1 MAGDW
6 IKLHRKL
13 LENPIMQ
20 HEGMLRLWI
29 YLLLKANWKDST
41 WLIPGT
47 TKQVVVPRGSLI
59 VGRQTLHKA
68 LYPKHRNDDPAPL
81 TVWRWLLS
89 LSDLGC
95 ITVQNMYNHCSL
107 VTICH
112 YSTYQQTETD
122 QCTTDEQPMNN
133 RRTTDEQPMNTLE
146 EGKEKKEGKEGRQ
159 VSGEV
164 SPKPPL
170 PKASENGQP
179 KSRKK
184 RDKLIIPYSPDFEA
198 FWKAF
203 PNVRKTN
210 KPKAF
215 EIWPSAVQS
224 IILERMCDG
233 EDAVAFLV
241 RRATEY
247 AASEQ
252 GKSKWCRGPC
262 PWLNQAAW
270 NDPAEAWLD
279 KSRERPLFQTL
290 EPADK
295 VQARQQAEFGGKFSP
310 MFAHLEGQQNGNT

>member
-1 MAGDW
+1 MSGW
-6 IKLHRKL
+6 ICLHRKL
-13 LENPIMQ
+13 QQSTIWDLEPFSYGQ
-20 HEGMLRLWI
+20 AWVD
-29 YLLLKANWKDST
+29 LLLSANHK
-41 WLIPGT
+41 PGT
-47 TKQVVVPRGSLI
+47 ILVRGVFFKVQRGQVGVSEYTLAKKWKWSRGKVRRFLEWLETEGQVVLQKNNV
-59 VGRQTLHKA
+59 T
-68 LYPKHRNDDPAPL
+68 
-81 TVWRWLLS
+81 
-89 LSDLGC
+89 
-95 ITVQNMYNHCSL
+95 SL
-107 VTICH
+107 VTIVK
-112 YSTYQQTETD
+112 YDDYQHSGTASDTASD
-122 QCTTDEQPMNN
+122 TTDGLQVIPQTDTNN
-133 RRTTDEQPMNTLE
+133 
-146 EGKEKKEGKEGRQ
+146 KKEQSKQGEEGRQ